1 MYFQNSEKDE
11 KLTTVQKF
19 YYGTNI
25 FITGATGFLGK
36 SKYNEHWNAIKT
48 KYVQNSINYKTKTKS
63 EKKFIFSL

>member
-1 MYFQNSEKDE
+1 MYFQNPEIEE

-36 SKYNEHWNAIKT
+36 SK
-48 KYVQNSINYKTKTKS
+48 
-63 EKKFIFSL
+63 